1 MGRLAGKDSKLMM
14 SSPKFII
21 SAREVAIHLLGKCRS
36 LHEFEAFMFGSSLF
50 GIGSDFDILIIGPS
64 GDRLD
69 RLKAEL
75 RDAGEE
81 LPLDI
86 LYMLPEEARI
96 TGFVEEE
103 GCASLLQLAASD
115 GCLLLQQ

>member
-14 SSPKFII
+14 SASKFIM
-21 SAREVAIHLLGKCRS
+21 SAREVAIHLLGECRS

-50 GIGSDFDILIIGPS
+50 GIGSDFDILIVGPS
-64 GDRLD
+64 GDRLN

-75 RDAGEE
+75 RDAGKE
-81 LPLDI
+81 LPLDV

-96 TGFVEEE
+96 TGFVEGER
-103 GCASLLQLAASD
+103 CVSLLQLAASD
-115 GCLLLQQ
+115 GCLLSQQ